1 MKGEIEMEIKNLVN
15 EERKITKQRG
25 IFSVLEYVRDLSVS
39 PYNATAQYF
48 MSKMNV
54 RRRQVVAKIENDSL
68 TMQAGALQWM
78 TGKIEVKTDV
88 KGVGDFLGKM
98 VKGAVTKES
107 AVKPV
112 YTGTGIVTLEPTYK
126 YLILCD
132 VGEWGERGVT
142 IEDGMFLACEKN
154 VNIGITSRK
163 NISSAILG
171 NEGLF
176 NVNLKGKGIAVLE
189 SNVPEEELIEVELN
203 NEELKIDG
211 RQAVCWSTSLD
222 FTVERTTKT
231 LIGSAASNEGLLNVF
246 RGTGKVLMSP
256 VAPTDSLLSST
267 NTFGSKAA
275 DPKSNAFNAV
285 GSFLGGVI
293 GN

>member
-1 MKGEIEMEIKNLVN
+1 MEIRNLTN
-15 EERKITKQRG
+15 DERKITKQKG
-25 IFSVLEYVRDLSVS
+25 IFSVLEYERDLSVS

-54 RRRQVVAKIENDSL
+54 RRRQVIAQLDNSSL

-88 KGVGDFLGKM
+88 KGVGDFLGKV

-112 YTGTGIVTLEPTYK
+112 YTGTGTVVLEPTYK

-132 VGEWGERGVT
+132 VGEWGANGVT
-142 IEDGMFLACEKN
+142 IEDGMFLACEKGID
-154 VNIGITSRK
+154 IGVTARK
-163 NISSAILG
+163 NISSALLG

-176 NVNLKGKGIAVLE
+176 NVNLKGTGIAVLE

-211 RQAVCWSTSLD
+211 RQAVCWSTSLE

-256 VAPTDSLLSST
+256 VAPTNSLVAAT
-267 NTFGSKAA
+267 NSVGSKAA
-275 DPKSNAFNAV
+275 DATSNAFNAV
-285 GSFLGGVI
+285 GGFIGGMM